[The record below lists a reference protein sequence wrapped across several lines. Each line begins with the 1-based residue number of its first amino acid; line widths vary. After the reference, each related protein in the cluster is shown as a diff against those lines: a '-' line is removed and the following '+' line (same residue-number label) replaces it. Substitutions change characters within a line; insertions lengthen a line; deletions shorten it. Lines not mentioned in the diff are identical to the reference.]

1 MPYTVGML
9 LPEYDALDAT
19 ALAAHIAAGDFSPA
33 EALDAAIE
41 RIEARNPPLNAVV
54 TPLYDRA
61 RGRLADLPD
70 GPLRGVPFLVKDL
83 VLQLE
88 GTVTTGST
96 KLLAGAQPSTFSSVL
111 AQRYEAAGLVI
122 CGKTNTPE
130 LGIMGITEPQT
141 RGPTRNPWDTTRTP
155 GGSSGGSGAAVAARM
170 VPAAHGGDG
179 GGSIRI
185 PASACGLFGLKP
197 SRGRTSMAP
206 MQGAGWGGFT
216 QEHVLTRSVRD
227 SALLLDLSSGP
238 VPGEPY
244 VAPPAA
250 RPYVE
255 EVGAAPGE
263 LTIAFTTETLL
274 AGTADPACQAAVAD
288 AVALLTDLGHTL
300 VEVTPTLPIAELRM
314 AYFLTVAAG
323 VAEAVEIA
331 SRVRGVKPRAA
342 DWEPPTWLLVQIGRS
357 MSGVQLARARRV
369 AQDTGRIM
377 GEFHGK
383 HDLFLTATLASPPVP
398 VGTFELSTAERLQLA
413 IMRAVPLRAL
423 FDIALQ
429 ELGTNAMAA
438 TPNTQ
443 LFNITGQP
451 AMSVPLYWT
460 DTGLPVGLQLGA
472 AYGDEATLFRVARQ
486 LEAARPW
493 ADRVPPGI

>member
-1 MPYTVGML
+1 MI

-19 ALAAHIAAGDFSPA
+19 ALAALIAGGDISPA
-33 EALDAAIE
+33 EALDAAIA

-54 TPLYDRA
+54 TPLFDRA
-61 RGRLADLPD
+61 RSRLADLPD

-96 KLLAGAQPSTFSSVL
+96 KLLANGTPSTFSSVL

-130 LGIMGITEPQT
+130 LGIMGITEPET
-141 RGPTRNPWDTTRTP
+141 RGPTRNPWDTSRTP
-155 GGSSGGSGAAVAARM
+155 GGSSGGSGAAVSSRM
-170 VPAAHGGDG
+170 VPLAHGGDG

-197 SRGRTSMAP
+197 SRGRVSQAP
-206 MQGAGWGGFT
+206 MQGEGWGGFT

-227 SALLLDLSSGP
+227 SALLLDLTSGTT
-238 VPGEPY
+238 PGEPY
-244 VAPPAA
+244 IAPPAA
-250 RPYVE
+250 RPYRE
-255 EVGAAPGE
+255 EVGADPGT
-263 LTIAFTTETLL
+263 LTIAFTPETLF
-274 AGTADPACQAAVAD
+274 AGESDPACRTAIAD
-288 AVALLTDLGHTL
+288 AVALLSDLGHTL
-300 VEVTPTLPIAELRM
+300 VEVTPVLPIPELRM

-323 VAEAVEIA
+323 VAEAVEIT
-331 SRVRGVKPRAA
+331 SKVRGVRPRAA
-342 DWEPPTWLLVQIGRS
+342 DWEAPTWMLAQIGRS
-357 MSGVQLARARRV
+357 MSGVQLAGARRI
-369 AQDTGRIM
+369 AQDAGRIM
-377 GEFHGK
+377 GTFHET
-383 HDLFLTATLASPPVP
+383 HDLFLTATLASPPIP
-398 VGTFELSTAERLQLA
+398 IGTFDLSTAERLQLA
-413 IMRAVPLRAL
+413 VMRALPLRAL
-423 FDIALQ
+423 FDVALK

-451 AMSVPLYWT
+451 AMSVPLHWT
-460 DTGLPVGLQLGA
+460 DDGLPVGIQLAA
-472 AYGDEATLFRVARQ
+472 AYGDEATLFRVAGQ

-493 ADRVPPGI
+493 ADRLPPGI